1 VSLAPHLAEKVG
13 NREFRLSAAR
23 LASED
28 AETLSFALALG
39 TPMKPLILFAVASLA
54 CLSVPAHHAA
64 AADAAKP
71 APDSTSVL
79 GDPDGPL
86 TPEEKAEK
94 EARQTCKVDLCR
106 AFRSKDTSGSDI
118 ACHVVKSWRKE
129 QLVKLVAKI
138 KVSWPYEGAHCSTD
152 LTIKRAD
159 LIKAMSEPKAELDLP
174 NHKVTCSIANE
185 KKDATDFSFEL
196 APKVMFEN
204 GKAVKAEA
212 HWGKI
217 EAPTL
222 IKSALWTA
230 TAADNTVNILS
241 GTIAEEVNTFI
252 GKRCDEVK
260 DQWAAKQ

>member
-1 VSLAPHLAEKVG
+1 MKPVTVL
-13 NREFRLSAAR
+13 
-23 LASED
+23 LASMLSFLPLLPSLQAA
-28 AETLSFALALG
+28 AET
-39 TPMKPLILFAVASLA
+39 
-54 CLSVPAHHAA
+54 AA
-64 AADAAKP
+64 TKP
-71 APDSTSVL
+71 AGDSGSVL
-79 GDPDGPL
+79 GEPDGPL

-94 EARQTCKVDLCR
+94 DARQACKIDLCR
-106 AFRSKDTSGSDI
+106 AFHSKDATGDI
-118 ACHVVKSWRKE
+118 ACHVIKSWRKE
-129 QLVKLVAKI
+129 QLVKLVGKI

-152 LTIKRAD
+152 LDIKRGD
-159 LIKAMSEPKAELDLP
+159 LVKAMSEPKAELQLAQ
-174 NHKVTCSIANE
+174 HKVSCSIASD
-185 KKDATDFSFEL
+185 KQGATDFSFEL
-196 APKVMFEN
+196 APKVFFEN

-241 GTIAEEVNTFI
+241 GSIVEEVNTFV